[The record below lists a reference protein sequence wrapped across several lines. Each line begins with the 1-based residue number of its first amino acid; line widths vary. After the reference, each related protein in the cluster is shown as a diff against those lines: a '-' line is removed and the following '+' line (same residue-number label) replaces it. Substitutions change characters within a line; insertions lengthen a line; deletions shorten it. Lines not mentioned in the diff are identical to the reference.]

1 MNTTFNTDPYSE
13 PNRGVFARLNYGAA
27 PSKVLDFF
35 IENKDDTYTQSE
47 ISEDTKLS
55 NKTVSLAIKH
65 LEQRGLVKIARKV
78 GQARLLK
85 FNSDSEAATLLM
97 EAAFAL
103 AKIENRSSITAT
115 TTGNKAKITIK
126 MKKEQAKEKNLVN

>member
-1 MNTTFNTDPYSE
+1 MNDKSFAYAQPYSE
-13 PNRGVFARLNYGAA
+13 PDMGVFSRLNYGAA

-65 LEQRGLVKIARKV
+65 LEQRGLVKTARKV

-85 FNSDSEAATLLM
+85 FNSDSDAAKLLM
-97 EAAFAL
+97 KAAL
-103 AKIENRSSITAT
+103 AIAKFENKPHITTEKAPKIH
-115 TTGNKAKITIK
+115 IK
-126 MKKEQAKEKNLVN
+126 LKREQTQEKKLAN